1 MAQTQAF
8 EASDGHHGTWFVVK
22 YLEKTLVTYLL
33 PLANESQ
40 SAEAKLNTTQ
50 AADHQLASRGCKED
64 VRGIRP
70 FLFM

>member
-8 EASDGHHGTWFVVK
+8 EARDGHRGTWFVVE
-22 YLEKTLVTYLL
+22 YLEKALVTYLL

-40 SAEAKLNTTQ
+40 SAEAKLNTQ

-70 FLFM
+70 CLFM